1 MPLCS
6 LQMAAGWRGLEDVPV
21 PLAQSG
27 FGFVQA
33 APLACKDPFFLL
45 PGGLVNK
52 GVLPDPPE
60 CSKCLAV
67 FAAPLRL
74 LMSDFMSC
82 CQHVFI
88 FN

>member
-1 MPLCS
+1 M
-6 LQMAAGWRGLEDVPV
+6 QMAAGWHGLEDVPI
-21 PLAQSG
+21 PLARSG

-33 APLACKDPFFLL
+33 APLAWKDPFFLL

-74 LMSDFMSC
+74 LMSDYM
-82 CQHVFI
+82 
-88 FN
+88 